1 MIEYIKNWY
10 QQNFSNPQI
19 VILALCLIVGF
30 TSVLLFGDLLAPL
43 IASIVIAYVLDGVVG
58 LLQHG
63 RIPRLLALLLVFL
76 GFIALL
82 ILILFGLIPKLSQQ
96 LTQFFRLNEA
106 PNPHRSTR
114 RESVKLSRFI
124 FGQQLTQDPPKSIVF
139 ELFRVRSNERF
150 GLTDPQHI
158 RPENRRG
165 GLGETIF

>member
-96 LTQFFRLNEA
+96 LTQFFRELR
-106 PNPHRSTR
+106 HVTR
-114 RESVKLSRFI
+114 DNLLRHCR
-124 FGQQLTQDPPKSIVF
+124 T
-139 ELFRVRSNERF
+139 N
-150 GLTDPQHI
+150 TDPCQI
-158 RPENRRG
+158 ITENKVMELSAPCGPRLRRVK
-165 GLGETIF
+165 IFSPAVIP